1 MNLRNGWVHETDEST
16 KQMSPDS
23 NINKTIQSGQFK
35 TALYVVLLGIAL
47 WLIVELRSLLLT
59 LVFALTLASAI
70 APLAE
75 KLETFRVPR
84 LATIVGVYIVVG
96 LIYAFAA
103 VSLFPPLK
111 EQSINLIQHIP
122 GYFQGLNDWYDK
134 VRLLLGDTTIPAGP
148 RHLETPDFGTL
159 ALKLGRQTLDVTS
172 DLVGGVVNVIV
183 VLFLTAYFVIEAEM
197 IWTKLLL
204 WLPADWRPRAASL
217 IKPLEGRLGGYVRG
231 QMLVSLAVALV
242 LGTGLTL
249 LKVKYSLVLGVMAGL
264 LNLVPF
270 VGSILTAV
278 FATLI
283 AANQSLTLGGLT
295 ILLFAVEQW
304 LESNVIVP
312 QLLGKQVELHPLI
325 VLFSILIGAT
335 VLGLAGAIV
344 AVPLATAI
352 VFLAQ
357 EFYFYR
363 INPREVSHAN
373 PSPSDSKASTHGGDA
388 ASARADVVE
397 SKPKAEGSS
406 SKEKQA
412 DGSSVPAVDD
422 VSST

>member
-1 MNLRNGWVHETDEST
+1 MN
-16 KQMSPDS
+16 PDS
-23 NINKTIQSGQFK
+23 YINKSIQSSHFK
-35 TALYVVLLGIAL
+35 TALYVVLLFVGL
-47 WLIVELRSLLLT
+47 WFVVELRSLLLT

-75 KLETFRVPR
+75 KLEKYRVPR
-84 LATIVGVYIVVG
+84 LATVIGVYIVVG
-96 LIYAFAA
+96 LVYAFAA

-111 EQSINLIQHIP
+111 EQTVNLIQHIP
-122 GYFQGLNDWYDK
+122 SYFQGLNDWYDK
-134 VRLLLGDTTIPAGP
+134 LRLSLGDTTIPSGP
-148 RHLETPDFGTL
+148 KHLETPDFGTL

-172 DLVGGVVNVIV
+172 DLLGGVVNAIV
-183 VLFLTAYFVIEAEM
+183 VLFLTAYFVIEAET
-197 IWTKLLL
+197 IWAKLLL
-204 WLPADWRPRAASL
+204 WLPAEWRPRAASL

-242 LGTGLTL
+242 LGTGLSL
-249 LKVKYSLVLGVMAGL
+249 LGVKYSLVLGVMAGL

-283 AANQSLTLGGLT
+283 AANQSLALGGLT
-295 ILLFAVEQW
+295 VLLFGIEQW

-335 VLGLAGAIV
+335 VLGLAGALV

-363 INPREVSHAN
+363 INPRDVSATD
-373 PSPSDSKASTHGGDA
+373 PSPSNVPVAAPDATPAAPPVEPKSKESDASTI
-388 ASARADVVE
+388 
-397 SKPKAEGSS
+397 
-406 SKEKQA
+406 
-412 DGSSVPAVDD
+412 PAVDD
-422 VSST
+422 LNSD